1 MAWSTRQLGDLAVT
15 TVKAIRH
22 YHEVGLLEVP
32 ERTAN
37 GYKQYQ
43 VAHLIRL
50 LQIKR
55 LRDLGVP
62 LSQIAALAV
71 ILRHRAPMHVPP
83 AFASVSQD
91 LSDTNQSLLMIY
103 STVFSEEGME
113 DFRRVVAERG
123 ETDDEFDAL
132 PPDADDAA
140 IERMAERM
148 APVVRRARA
157 EHPWWNDPVSGRRR
171 SGRTMKRP
179 DRRSPTRP
187 ASMLYIVT
195 MVTVERTQTGLRL
208 EKNVLKVLKGLAEYL
223 DISLGDLVEGIALHS
238 FDGKVPF
245 TPETLAKIEQLK
257 AVYGLTLTSA
267 DAHRLTER

>member
-22 YHEVGLLEVP
+22 SHEIGLLEVP

-43 VAHLIRL
+43 AAHLLRL

-83 AFASVSQD
+83 AFAPVSHD
-91 LSDTNQSLLMIY
+91 FSDTNQSLLMIY
-103 STVFSEEGME
+103 SAVFGEEGME

-140 IERMAERM
+140 IERLAERM
-148 APVVRRARA
+148 APRGPPGAGRA
-157 EHPWWNDPVSGRRR
+157 P
-171 SGRTMKRP
+171 
-179 DRRSPTRP
+179 
-187 ASMLYIVT
+187 L
-195 MVTVERTQTGLRL
+195 VERPGERTPAIRQNDEATRSTITDTTPQHAVHCYHGNSRTYSDGPPAREERAQGTQGTGR
-208 EKNVLKVLKGLAEYL
+208 VPRHLA
-223 DISLGDLVEGIALHS
+223 
-238 FDGKVPF
+238 
-245 TPETLAKIEQLK
+245 
-257 AVYGLTLTSA
+257 
-267 DAHRLTER
+267 R